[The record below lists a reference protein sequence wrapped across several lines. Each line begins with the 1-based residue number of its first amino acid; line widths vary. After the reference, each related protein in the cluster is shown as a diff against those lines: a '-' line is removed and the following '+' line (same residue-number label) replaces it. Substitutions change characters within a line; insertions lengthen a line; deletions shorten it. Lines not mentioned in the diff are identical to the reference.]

1 MADIDRCVEVSRKSL
16 INNKKICCPPM
27 GAESWNMHPRVY
39 LSVGKDGGVTC
50 PYCGTRYVLTD

>member
-50 PYCGTRYVLTD
+50 P